1 MTAKTG
7 GRRASSTVRGA
18 KATAFTGVIFPV
30 QVAAAVA
37 RAVTRA
43 ITAAVAAAA
52 VTGGAGVAGCPA
64 GHGIAVTAAPTA
76 HAGTLFQHRAAGLL
90 DIFRL
95 DLPQKAAGLVA
106 LGAAVQHPGD
116 AVGDVQLLFGA
127 GDTDVSQTALFFQ
140 ICFGVLAHLAGE
152 NALLHADEEHI
163 RELQTLGRVDGH
175 QHHLIAAL
183 VVAVDITDEGD
194 ILQIA
199 FQCGFLAVLVAVVFD
214 VVYQLAKVLQTV
226 GGILVPLGGVCFQHG
241 LVAGQLDDIR
251 GKLIQRAGGKGILQ
265 ALVDL
270 PELEQRH
277 DRAGELGVLVGMA
290 DDIQHTDPLLPGKV
304 CNDVNGGGTDLAG
317 GLVDDAAQPHIVPGV
332 GHDGHIGVDVLDLL
346 AVVEALPA
354 HDLMRDARAGEVAFD
369 GSRLGV
375 HAVED
380 GVVCQMAARLQVLAD
395 NVRDMAGF
403 ILLVLGGVH
412 LHLIT
417 LAIIRPQG
425 LALAL
430 GVVLDD
436 TVGCVEDVGGGAVVL
451 LQTDGLGAGVEFF
464 KVEDIFNGSAAETV
478 DALVVIAHH
487 ADVAL
492 RPGEQTDQTELRHAG
507 VLILVH
513 QQVAVLILVEF
524 PHVRVIGQQLHGLIN
539 QIVKIERTGLFQL
552 FLVGCV
558 DAGGLGALHVS
569 GVVCKGLLRADQLIL
584 PAAHLVDGSFDG
596 QKFIVDAQLFI
607 YRFHHTLG
615 IVGVVDGKA
624 AGVADLLCPAAQ
636 DAHTGRVE
644 GGGKHFVPF
653 LAAQHPAQ
661 TFLQFPCRLVG
672 KGNGHHVPAA
682 HRIAAQHPVQPAGGI
697 GTGHDGGAQ
706 GFDVLLGHRAGR
718 FFGAV
723 RRAEPDEVGNAVD
736 QHGGLAAAGTGKD
749 EQRAVRGKHSL
760 PLHIVQAAELLFNV
774 SITQG
779 AEFLPERCCHGFTCF
794 LRCYSYRIV

>member
-1 MTAKTG
+1 M
-7 GRRASSTVRGA
+7 
-18 KATAFTGVIFPV
+18 
-30 QVAAAVA
+30 
-37 RAVTRA
+37 
-43 ITAAVAAAA
+43 
-52 VTGGAGVAGCPA
+52 
-64 GHGIAVTAAPTA
+64 
-76 HAGTLFQHRAAGLL
+76 
-90 DIFRL
+90 
-95 DLPQKAAGLVA
+95 
-106 LGAAVQHPGD
+106 
-116 AVGDVQLLFGA
+116 
-127 GDTDVSQTALFFQ
+127 
-140 ICFGVLAHLAGE
+140 
-152 NALLHADEEHI
+152 
-163 RELQTLGRVDGH
+163 DGH
-175 QHHLIAAL
+175 QHHLIAAF

-214 VVYQLAKVLQTV
+214 VVHQLTQVLQTV

-241 LVAGQLDDIR
+241 LVAGQFNDI
-251 GKLIQRAGGKGILQ
+251 GSELIQRAGGKGILQ
-265 ALVDL
+265 ALIDL

-290 DDIQHTDPLLPGKV
+290 DNIQHTDPLLPGKV
-304 CNDVNGGGTDLAG
+304 CNDVNGGSTDLAG

-354 HDLMRDARAGEVAFD
+354 HDLMRDTCAGEVAFD

-380 GVVCQMAARLQVLAD
+380 GVVCQMPARLQVLTND
-395 NVRDMAGF
+395 VRDMAGF

-451 LQTDGLGAGVEFF
+451 LQTDGLSAGVEFF

-513 QQVAVLILVEF
+513 QQVAVLVLVEL
-524 PHVRVIGQQLHGLIN
+524 PHVRVVGQQLHGLIN

-569 GVVCKGLLRADQLIL
+569 GVVCKRLFRADQLIL
-584 PAAHLVDGSFDG
+584 PAAHLVDGGLDG
-596 QKFIVDAQLFI
+596 QEFIIDAQFFI
-607 YRFHHTLG
+607 HRFHHALG

-624 AGVADLLCPAAQ
+624 AGVADLLRPAAQ

-644 GGGKHFVPF
+644 GRGEHLVPF

-661 TFLQFPCRLVG
+661 ALFQLPCCLVG

-682 HRIAAQHPVQPAGGI
+682 HRVAAQHPVQPAGGV

-749 EQRAVRGKHSL
+749 EQRAIRGKHSL
-760 PLHIVQAAELLFNV
+760 PLHIVQAAESLFNV